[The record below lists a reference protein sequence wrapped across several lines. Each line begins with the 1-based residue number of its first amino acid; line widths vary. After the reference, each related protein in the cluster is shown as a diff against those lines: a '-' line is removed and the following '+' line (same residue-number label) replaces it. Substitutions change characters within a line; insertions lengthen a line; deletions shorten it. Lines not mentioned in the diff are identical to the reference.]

1 MNSKQRCVPIS
12 AKLVAFIVGGIFIAG
27 VIVSIISISAFYKRQ
42 LNTNMDDLTH
52 TAKGVSNTLTDWR
65 VSLTSSANILADHPV
80 IIEQIHS
87 ALDNKPNTLRETIQ
101 EKGRILDVDILAVIS
116 PTGRVLAGCKLE
128 AGTDL
133 SQTSVVKHTLQSHE
147 GACYYYEPICAIDF
161 ALIIAEPLYDDDTLI
176 GIIVTGYDLVNGTL
190 LSEIADNYNVDF
202 TFFKDDLR
210 ISTTIKDHKTGKSLL
225 GTTLVNQ
232 TVKKTVLHDG
242 KVFTGRNSI
251 GGSSFLC
258 VYTPLISGDGHISG
272 IVMVGENIEPVNNT
286 RRQVITVIIIAIL
299 SIMAFMTFFAALFAK
314 WVMARL
320 GKITKFLREM
330 ASGEADL
337 TKRINID
344 KHDEVGA
351 MGNTFNAFC
360 EKLQMIITEIKTSK
374 LELGTSG
381 SHLGSGINE
390 MTADLAQIL
399 GNITMIHDKVD
410 KQHISI
416 QDTAGAVNEIAAN
429 VESLETMIESQSTS
443 VSEASAAVEEMI
455 SNISAVNQN
464 IENMASSFSELEQ
477 NALYGIKTQEGVDE
491 RIRQIEAQSE
501 MLQEA
506 NAAITNIAAQ
516 TNLLA
521 MNAAIEAAHAG
532 DAGQGFAVVADEI
545 RKLSE
550 TSSTQSKTIGIQLDN
565 IKTSILDV
573 VNASIESTKA
583 FAAVN
588 ENIKHTTRLVSEIRA
603 AMDEQNTGNIQ
614 ISEALRLMN
623 DGTTEVRNAAKEM
636 TAGNAEILH
645 NMQNLKNNA
654 TSIKTGMDEIKVGAD
669 RINQTS
675 DALSSVSQ
683 EVEKSINKIGSQI
696 DLFTV

>member
-42 LNTNMDDLTH
+42 LNTNMNDLTH
-52 TAKGVSNTLTDWR
+52 TAKGVSNTLQDWR
-65 VSLTSSANILADHPV
+65 TSLTSSANILADHPD
-80 IIEQIHS
+80 IIRELLKT
-87 ALDNKPNTLRETIQ
+87 LDNKPNSLKEVVQ
-101 EKGRILDVDILAVIS
+101 EKSRILDVDILAVIS
-116 PTGRVLAGCKLE
+116 TTGKVLAGCKLA

-133 SQTSVVKHTLQSHE
+133 SQTSVVRHTLQNHE
-147 GACYYYEPICAIDF
+147 NVCYYYESICNIEL
-161 ALIIAEPLYDDDTLI
+161 ALLIAEPLYNDDTLI

-190 LSEIADNYNVDF
+190 ISEIADNYNVDF
-202 TFFKDDLR
+202 TLFKNDFR
-210 ISTTIKDHKTGKSLL
+210 IATTIKDHKTGKSLL

-232 TVKKTVLHDG
+232 TVRKTVLHDG

-351 MGNTFNAFC
+351 MGDTFNAFC

-603 AMDEQNTGNIQ
+603 AMDEQNTGNTQ

>member
-1 MNSKQRCVPIS
+1 M
-12 AKLVAFIVGGIFIAG
+12 
-27 VIVSIISISAFYKRQ
+27 
-42 LNTNMDDLTH
+42 
-52 TAKGVSNTLTDWR
+52 
-65 VSLTSSANILADHPV
+65 
-80 IIEQIHS
+80 
-87 ALDNKPNTLRETIQ
+87 
-101 EKGRILDVDILAVIS
+101 
-116 PTGRVLAGCKLE
+116 
-128 AGTDL
+128 
-133 SQTSVVKHTLQSHE
+133 
-147 GACYYYEPICAIDF
+147 
-161 ALIIAEPLYDDDTLI
+161 
-176 GIIVTGYDLVNGTL
+176 
-190 LSEIADNYNVDF
+190 
-202 TFFKDDLR
+202 
-210 ISTTIKDHKTGKSLL
+210 
-225 GTTLVNQ
+225 
-232 TVKKTVLHDG
+232 
-242 KVFTGRNSI
+242 
-251 GGSSFLC
+251 
-258 VYTPLISGDGHISG
+258 GD
-272 IVMVGENIEPVNNT
+272 
-286 RRQVITVIIIAIL
+286 
-299 SIMAFMTFFAALFAK
+299 
-314 WVMARL
+314 
-320 GKITKFLREM
+320 
-330 ASGEADL
+330 
-337 TKRINID
+337 
-344 KHDEVGA
+344 
-351 MGNTFNAFC
+351 TFNAFC